1 MGKKIYPDAKK
12 ILICADGGGSNGYR
26 VRLWKVKVQ
35 EFTNKS
41 GLEITVCYFPRGTS
55 KWNKIEH
62 RMFSY
67 ISINW
72 RGKPLLSLETIISL
86 IANTTTETGLKIV
99 AEADK
104 NNYPTGREISDAEFA
119 TINITRHEFHGE
131 WNYTIASNLVEKL

>member
-62 RMFSY
+62 RLFSHISY
-67 ISINW
+67 ELEGVSINQPRRYDKSNW
-72 RGKPLLSLETIISL
+72 RHQ
-86 IANTTTETGLKIV
+86 N
-99 AEADK
+99 K
-104 NNYPTGREISDAEFA
+104 NGIKS
-119 TINITRHEFHGE
+119 
-131 WNYTIASNLVEKL
+131 